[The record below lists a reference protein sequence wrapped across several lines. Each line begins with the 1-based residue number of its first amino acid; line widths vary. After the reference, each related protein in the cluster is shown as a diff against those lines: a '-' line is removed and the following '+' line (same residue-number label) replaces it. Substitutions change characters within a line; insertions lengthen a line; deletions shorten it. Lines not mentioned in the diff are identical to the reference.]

1 MHSTPSLVFKM
12 NVLSHLYCVAT
23 IVSNH
28 SVYLSRLPTVWD
40 GNNAKLSTEI
50 YQKESSST
58 QKVVFS
64 RYDVAELDA
73 LLAPGTF
80 MDAYFS
86 LDPYDFQQNAGIR
99 LVAKKLVRHSS

>member
-1 MHSTPSLVFKM
+1 MCGVKILCCYCNIMCVLFDCHS
-12 NVLSHLYCVAT
+12 
-23 IVSNH
+23 
-28 SVYLSRLPTVWD
+28 LPTLWD
-40 GNNAKLSTEI
+40 GNNARLSTEI

-64 RYDVAELDA
+64 KYDVAELDA
-73 LLAPGTF
+73 LLVPGTL

-99 LVAKKLVRHSS
+99 LVAKKLVMHSS